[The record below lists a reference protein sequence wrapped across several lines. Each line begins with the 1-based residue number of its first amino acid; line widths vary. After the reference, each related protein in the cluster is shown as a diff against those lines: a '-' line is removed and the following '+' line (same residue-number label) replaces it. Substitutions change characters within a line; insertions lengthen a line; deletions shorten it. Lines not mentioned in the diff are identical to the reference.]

1 MGDYMA
7 LPLDGIR
14 VLDLTRALSGP
25 FCTMILGDL
34 GADVIKTEPIRGG
47 DMCRNWG
54 PFHDGISCFYLS
66 VNRNKRGLAVD
77 FRSPQGL
84 DLIRRLA
91 RDVDVLIE
99 NFKPGTVEA
108 MGIDYHSLKADNPR
122 LIYASI
128 SGFGSDGPYGH
139 WPGYDQIAQ
148 GMSGMMSISGRPDD
162 PPTRLGVPLADLVSG
177 MWMSTGITAAIHQRT
192 ATGRGQRVDTSLLAS
207 VVGMLCVQG
216 QRHLSLGEVPGR
228 VGNEHP
234 VIQPYGAFEAADGPI
249 NIAAGNEAQWAKLC
263 HALGLDDLVD
273 HPDYANNARRS
284 ANRAAL
290 TQRINEKLGR
300 RPGAEW
306 TTVLMDAGIPA
317 GPINDLGQVFADP
330 QVQHAGLVETV
341 EHPVLGPLKQLSNP
355 LRLGE
360 VGPDT
365 VRLPPPAL
373 GEHGAEVLAS
383 FGFGANEIDDLVAA
397 GVILREGEQAT

>member
-1 MGDYMA
+1 MV

-14 VLDLTRALSGP
+14 VLDLSRALSGP
-25 FCTMILGDL
+25 YCTMILGDL
-34 GADVIKTEPIRGG
+34 GADVIKTEPLKGG
-47 DMCRNWG
+47 DMCRAWG
-54 PFHDGISCFYLS
+54 PFDRGISCFYLS

-77 FRSPQGL
+77 FRTPEGL
-84 DLIRRLA
+84 AVVQRLA
-91 RDVDVLIE
+91 RRVDVLVE
-99 NFKPGTVEA
+99 NFKPGTTEA
-108 MGIDYHSLKADNPR
+108 MDLDYDTLAADNPR

-128 SGFGSDGPYGH
+128 SGFGAHGPYGG

-148 GMSGMMSISGRPDD
+148 GMSGMMSISGRPDG

-177 MWMSTGITAAIHQRT
+177 MWMATGVTAAVHQRT

-249 NIAAGNEAQWAKLC
+249 NIAAANPAQWRTLC
-263 HALGLDDLVD
+263 RVLGLEGLAD
-273 HPDYANNARRS
+273 HPDFDDNAKRS
-284 ANRAAL
+284 ANRVAL
-290 TQRINEKLGR
+290 AERLNGKLR
-300 RPGAEW
+300 ARPGAEW
-306 TTVLMDAGIPA
+306 MSVLMDAGIPA
-317 GPINDLGQVFADP
+317 GPIYDLGQVFADP
-330 QVQHAGLVETV
+330 QVRHAGLVETV
-341 EHPVLGPLKQLSNP
+341 EHPALGPLKQLSNP

-360 VGPDT
+360 VGAET

-373 GEHGAEVLAS
+373 GEHGADVLAS
-383 FGFGANEIDDLVAA
+383 FGYTPEQIDDLAAA
-397 GVILREGEQAT
+397 GAVLRQAEEAA